1 MANVKRPFIRSV
13 SIGNV
18 FKRRRNPYQPW
29 QDEDSLLDEER
40 PPNQNP
46 AVQFTEENIGA
57 PLGDWQSTNQT
68 DSGVTTPPAST
79 TLTELDITLTGS
91 VTTPPASTTPTE
103 LDITLTG
110 SVTTPPAS
118 TTPTELDITLTGS
131 VNGEGIQLTD
141 CFYLGSYDMTGMTIR
156 GRGCIDFPAGYLW
169 ENTQE
174 NTQRRRK
181 NSLPTKFDSYRPKY
195 VRLIAGKN
203 DLQVFDCY
211 SNNLTVEFGYNTIAF
226 VGTHPKHTRLF
237 AFIAQAKGKQTPF
250 CHAFKCE
257 DKESASTT
265 ANTLSN
271 VFQKKVEE
279 MKTIQ
284 IGASVTVV
292 S

>member
-1 MANVKRPFIRSV
+1 MANVKKPFIRSV

-29 QDEDSLLDEER
+29 QDEDSLLDEKR

-46 AVQFTEENIGA
+46 SIQFREENIGTT
-57 PLGDWQSTNQT
+57 LGNWQSTNQT
-68 DSGVTTPPAST
+68 DSGVATTPPAST
-79 TLTELDITLTGS
+79 T
-91 VTTPPASTTPTE
+91 PATTPTE

-110 SVTTPPAS
+110 SV
-118 TTPTELDITLTGS
+118 D
-131 VNGEGIQLTD
+131 GEGIQLAD
-141 CFYLGSYDMTGMTIR
+141 CFYLGSYDMTGMTVR

-203 DLQVFDCY
+203 DLQVLDCH
-211 SNNLTVEFGYNTIAF
+211 SNNLIVKFEYNTIAF

-237 AFIAQAKGKQTPF
+237 AFIAKAKEKQTPF

-271 VFQKKVEE
+271 IFQKKVEE

>member
-1 MANVKRPFIRSV
+1 MANVKKPFIRSV

-18 FKRRRNPYQPW
+18 FKRKRNNPYLHW
-29 QDEDSLLDEER
+29 QDEDSLLDDER

-46 AVQFTEENIGA
+46 AIQSREENIGA

-68 DSGVTTPPAST
+68 DGDADTPSAST
-79 TLTELDITLTGS
+79 TP
-91 VTTPPASTTPTE
+91 VTTPTE

-110 SVTTPPAS
+110 TV
-118 TTPTELDITLTGS
+118 D
-131 VNGEGIQLTD
+131 GEGIHLTD
-141 CFYLGSYDMTGMTIR
+141 SFYLGSYDMTGMTIR

-174 NTQRRRK
+174 NTHRRRK
-181 NSLPTKFDSYRPKY
+181 NSLPNKFDSYRPKY
-195 VRLIAGKN
+195 VRLVAGKN

-211 SNNLTVEFGYNTIAF
+211 TNNLIVEFGYNTIAF

-237 AFIAQAKGKQTPF
+237 AFIAQAKGKRTPF

-257 DKESASTT
+257 DKETATTT
-265 ANTLSN
+265 ANTLSS